1 MQTTLDL
8 EGDVLRAIQELAQQ
22 QGLPIGRVL
31 SDLVCQALSQRPLP
45 ATRNGIPLFPVQP
58 GAGVATLEVVNQLRD
73 ETPSRFTC

>member
-8 EGDVLRAIQELAQQ
+8 EDDVLNAIQELAQQ

-31 SDLVCQALSQRPLP
+31 SDLVRQALTQQPPP

-58 GAGVATLEVVNQLRD
+58 DAGVTTLETVNQLRD
-73 ETPSRFTC
+73 ETP

>member
-8 EGDVLRAIQELAQQ
+8 EDDVLSAIQELAQQ

-31 SDLVCQALSQRPLP
+31 SNLVRQALAQRP

-58 GAGVATLEVVNQLRD
+58 GAGVATLEVVTQLRD
-73 ETPSRFTC
+73 ETP

>member
-8 EGDVLRAIQELAQQ
+8 EDDVLNVIQELAKQ

-31 SDLVCQALSQRPLP
+31 SELVRQALTQRQSS

-58 GAGVATLEVVNQLRD
+58 GSRVATLEVVNSLRD
-73 ETPSRFTC
+73 ETP